1 MLGVLACTE
10 CCLQLAMDTVN
21 DLQKLTANISTASQD
36 EDDEPLE
43 CEVCAQCCKSPLSLH
58 CRMLMTCGRTYQADL
73 MPHAH
78 GRVNRSHGVCPR
90 CTNWR
95 EHSLIVQV
103 GSQNNGCKAAAG
115 W

>member
-1 MLGVLACTE
+1 ME
-10 CCLQLAMDTVN
+10 TVN

-58 CRMLMTCGRTYQADL
+58 CRMLMTSGRTYQANL

-78 GRVNRSHGVCPR
+78 GRVNRSRGVSRR

-95 EHSLIVQV
+95 EQFDRTGGVAKQWLQDSCRVVRLSRV
-103 GSQNNGCKAAAG
+103 
-115 W
+115 